1 MSTVHNSQSNTK
13 GKKEETIIR
22 SSKQF
27 LAPYANTNKI
37 NDLEIVL
44 TEYRRL
50 VNHYVDYFWNNK
62 VSFTTK
68 SGKQIEFDIQDNK
81 YDIPSEI
88 HYKYIPDDS
97 GTWLSARLKGNAT
110 SDASKLVRSVTA
122 KKAKQLYMYNKLKSE
137 GTPKKKLNHLIKKLK
152 LIPTQPSADKLK
164 MVIDSKFF
172 DLQETENGKFYG
184 FIRIASIG
192 NKMFIKIPVVSSKT
206 FKKYKHHKLTATG
219 ISDNRVDLCWR
230 IPKPAIKTSG
240 NEIGVDQG
248 MKDVVTCS
256 NGFVPN
262 KTCIHRHSL
271 ESIMR
276 NMSNKKKGSKAFKR
290 TQDHRTNFINW
301 SINQLNLN
309 NIKEVK
315 FEEVVNIGFKQGR
328 SRLMSHW
335 TNTIIRDKLKSYCEE
350 EGVRFTLVPSV
361 YRSQR
366 CNSCGI
372 VRKSNRK
379 GKEYKCKHCGY
390 TADAD
395 LNASMNL
402 LVDLPEI
409 PYSLRKLQMNRG
421 NGFYWK
427 SDGIYEFGTGRRYES
442 LPLKNKDK

>member
-1 MSTVHNSQSNTK
+1 MSTVHNSQNK
-13 GKKEETIIR
+13 MKYNKEATMIR
-22 SSKQF
+22 ASKQF
-27 LAPYANTNKI
+27 LAPYVNTNKI
-37 NDLEIVL
+37 NNLEIVL
-44 TEYRRL
+44 AEYRRL
-50 VNHYVDYFWNNK
+50 VNRYIDYLWNTK

-68 SGKQIEFDIQDNK
+68 SGKQIEFDIQNNK
-81 YDIPSEI
+81 FDIPSEI
-88 HYKYIPDDS
+88 HYKYIPDNS

-110 SDASKLVRSVTA
+110 ADASKLIRSVTA

-137 GTPKKKLNHLIKKLK
+137 GTPKNKLNHLIKKLK
-152 LIPTQPSADKLK
+152 YIPTQPSADKLK

-172 DLQETENGKFYG
+172 DIQETENGKYYG

-192 NKMFIKIPVVSSKT
+192 NKMFIKIPLVINRT
-206 FKKYKHHKLTATG
+206 FKKYKHNKLTGIG
-219 ISDNRVDLCWR
+219 ISDNKIELLWR
-230 IPKPAIKTSG
+230 IPKPVIKTSG

-256 NGFVPN
+256 NGFTPN
-262 KTCIHRHSL
+262 KKCIHGHSL

-276 NMSNKKKGSKAFKR
+276 KMSNKKKGSKAFKR
-290 TQDHRTNFINW
+290 AQDHRTNFVNW
-301 SINQLNLN
+301 SINQLNLS

-315 FEEVVNIGFKQGR
+315 FEQVVNIGFKQGK

-335 TNTIIRDKLKSYCEE
+335 TNTIICDKLKSYCEE

-427 SDGIYEFGTGRRYES
+427 PDGIYEFETGRSYES
-442 LPLKNKDK
+442 LPLKNEDT

>member
-1 MSTVHNSQSNTK
+1 
-13 GKKEETIIR
+13 
-22 SSKQF
+22 
-27 LAPYANTNKI
+27 
-37 NDLEIVL
+37 
-44 TEYRRL
+44 
-50 VNHYVDYFWNNK
+50 
-62 VSFTTK
+62 
-68 SGKQIEFDIQDNK
+68 
-81 YDIPSEI
+81 
-88 HYKYIPDDS
+88 
-97 GTWLSARLKGNAT
+97 
-110 SDASKLVRSVTA
+110 
-122 KKAKQLYMYNKLKSE
+122 
-137 GTPKKKLNHLIKKLK
+137 
-152 LIPTQPSADKLK
+152 
-164 MVIDSKFF
+164 
-172 DLQETENGKFYG
+172 
-184 FIRIASIG
+184 
-192 NKMFIKIPVVSSKT
+192 MFIKIPVVSSKT
-206 FKKYKHHKLTATG
+206 FKKYKHNKLTAIG
-219 ISDNRVDLCWR
+219 ISDNRADLCWR

-442 LPLKNKDK
+442 LPLKK

>member
-1 MSTVHNSQSNTK
+1 MSAVHNSQSNTK
-13 GKKEETIIR
+13 NQKEETMIR

-37 NDLEIVL
+37 NNLEIVL

-50 VNHYVDYFWNNK
+50 VNHYIDHFWNNK

-68 SGKQIEFDIQDNK
+68 SGKQIEFDIQNNNFN
-81 YDIPSEI
+81 IPSEI

-110 SDASKLVRSVTA
+110 ADASKLIRSVTA
-122 KKAKQLYMYNKLKSE
+122 KKAKHLYMYNKLKSE
-137 GTPKKKLNHLIKKLK
+137 GTPKNKLNHLIKKLK
-152 LIPTQPSADKLK
+152 YIPKQPSADKLK

-172 DLQETENGKFYG
+172 DIQETENGKYYG

-192 NKMFIKIPVVSSKT
+192 NNMFIKIPVVSNRT
-206 FKKYKHHKLTATG
+206 FKKYKHHKLTGIG
-219 ISDNRVDLCWR
+219 ISDNKIELLWK
-230 IPKPAIKTSG
+230 IPKPAIRTSG

-256 NGFVPN
+256 NGFTPN
-262 KTCIHRHSL
+262 KTCIHGHSL

-276 NMSNKKKGSKAFKR
+276 NMSNKKKGSKAFRKA
-290 TQDHRTNFINW
+290 QDHRTNFINW

-315 FEEVVNIGFKQGR
+315 FEEVVNIGFKRGK

-350 EGVRFTLVPSV
+350 EGVRFTLIPSV

-395 LNASMNL
+395 LNASLNL

-409 PYSLRKLQMNRG
+409 PYNLCKLQMNRG

-427 SDGIYEFGTGRRYES
+427 VDGFYEFETGRSYES
-442 LPLKNKDK
+442 LPLTNEDK